1 MPGATKVGAGIHVA
15 PYALLHDETVV
26 ECADGGGAG
35 QQISGIMQ
43 LVIVYPVSQ
52 IVVVVKLFLNLP

>member
-1 MPGATKVGAGIHVA
+1 MNEPAASGSVNEHETVYAEMPGATKVGAGIHVA

-35 QQISGIMQ
+35 QQISGIM
-43 LVIVYPVSQ
+43 
-52 IVVVVKLFLNLP
+52 